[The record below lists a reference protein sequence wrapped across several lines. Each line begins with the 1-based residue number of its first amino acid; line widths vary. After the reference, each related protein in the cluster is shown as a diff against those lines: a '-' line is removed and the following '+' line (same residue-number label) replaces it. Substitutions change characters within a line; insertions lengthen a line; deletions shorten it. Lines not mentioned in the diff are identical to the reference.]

1 MFKKISPF
9 ILLIILCVIGIYAG
23 FQIIESEQT
32 PNETVS
38 TDIPVVVDTTK
49 ILSKK
54 VAPVPEFYKPTTE
67 FTEGITK
74 KKFGTY
80 VTFENSPTP
89 PERFIGYHTG
99 VDVEFENVEKEVPVK
114 AISSGTVVYSGYIN
128 GYGGVVLITHK
139 IKGAERTVVYGHL
152 DPASLPLLNKRVKA
166 NEPIGMLGDN
176 RSSETNG
183 ERKHLHFAI
192 LSDSRID
199 FRGYVQEKSQL
210 SGWLNPL
217 SLNYN

>member
-1 MFKKISPF
+1 MIKKMVPF
-9 ILLIILCVIGIYAG
+9 ILLVILCATGIYG
-23 FQIIESEQT
+23 GYKTIKSEQIVSDSNTSNT
-32 PNETVS
+32 PLATA
-38 TDIPVVVDTTK
+38 TPKPPV
-49 ILSKK
+49 KK
-54 VAPVPEFYKPTTE
+54 VVPTPEFYEPTTE
-67 FTEGITK
+67 FSERITK

-80 VTFENSPTP
+80 VTLENSPTP
-89 PERFIGYHTG
+89 PERFAGYHAG
-99 VDVEFENVEKEVPVK
+99 VDIEFEDVKKDVPVK
-114 AISSGTVVYSGYIN
+114 AITAGTVVYSGYVD

-139 IKGAERTVVYGHL
+139 INGVERTVVYGHL
-152 DPASLPLLNKRVKA
+152 DPASLPSPNKRVKA
-166 NEPIGMLGDN
+166 NESIGMLGDN

-217 SLNYN
+217 SLEYN